1 VRIDLHIHST
11 ASDGTLTPA
20 EIVRQALALHLGA
33 IAITDHDSVDGSR
46 EALEAGVPAPL
57 GFLTGVEIS
66 ASPPSS
72 YPRRGSFHILGYRID
87 VADKALNRELKRLQ
101 RARENRNPGILN
113 KLNALGIPIRM
124 EEVMAV
130 AGGGQVGRP
139 HIAKLLISKGV
150 ADTIEDA
157 FDRYLG
163 NGKAA
168 YVDKYRIDCATA
180 IKRIKAAGGIAVL
193 AHPGLL
199 ELNDERHLREI
210 LTELKQMGLG
220 GIEVYYP
227 EHSQQQTRRFTGLA
241 QHFELLMTGGSDF
254 HGTIHPAVKMGSGK
268 GDLAVPYRLYEKLVR
283 F

>member
-20 EIVRQALALHLGA
+20 EIVRLATALNLGA

-46 EALEAGVPAPL
+46 EALAAGVPARL

-72 YPRRGSFHILGYRID
+72 YPRKGSFHILGYRID
-87 VADKALNRELKRLQ
+87 VTDNALNRELTKLQ
-101 RARENRNPGILN
+101 DARKNRNPDILS
-113 KLNALGIPIRM
+113 KLIALGIPIRM
-124 EEVMAV
+124 EEVKAV
-130 AGGGQVGRP
+130 AGGGQIGRP
-139 HIAKLLISKGV
+139 HIAKLLISKGA

-163 NGKAA
+163 TGKAA
-168 YVDKYRIDCATA
+168 YVDKYRIDCARA
-180 IKRIKAAGGIAVL
+180 IKRIESAGGIAVL

-199 ELNDERHLREI
+199 ELESDRHLEDI
-210 LTELKQMGLG
+210 LTELKQMGLA

-227 EHSQQQTRRFTGLA
+227 EHSERQTRRFMHLA

-254 HGTIHPAVKMGSGK
+254 HGAIHPPIQMGSGR
-268 GDLAVPYRLYEKLVR
+268 GNLAVPYALYEKLVR